1 VVLLCVGGD
10 GSHVIAGIVAREP
23 IASPSRLSTG
33 AAGRV
38 GYVTTATLPTANS
51 KSRNVTPA
59 TIAAN
64 ATVTTA
70 SGAALSKKWQ

>member
-1 VVLLCVGGD
+1 MALTLL
-10 GSHVIAGIVAREP
+10 AGIVAREP
-23 IASPSRLSTG
+23 TASTSRLSTG
-33 AAGRV
+33 SAVRV

-51 KSRNVTPA
+51 KSRDVTPA